1 MNNFHFSSFEHLQ
14 PLGLNPAMALHV
26 ARHDRL
32 GTADTPHTL
41 ARVTEVHRDTVTVH
55 DGLSAHLARG
65 RPRLLQCLQHDG
77 TSLAVGDWVLAS
89 RLADGSHWVEA
100 LVPPLT
106 HIARR
111 DGDGSRHAV
120 ASNVDT
126 ALLVMGLDLD
136 FNPQRLERYLAL
148 AKGAGVQPV
157 LVLTK
162 ADELAASDGDDAVAE
177 VMALLRRRVGPA
189 LEMLAVDARAASATR
204 AALAPY
210 LGPGQT
216 LVLLGSSGTGKST
229 LTNSLLGVAVQDTGG
244 VREHDSRGKHTTTS
258 RSLHQ
263 LPGGA
268 CLIDTPGV
276 RTLSPD
282 ISPELLH
289 NLFDDVA
296 AWAPQCRFRD
306 CRHQDEPGC
315 AVREAVAPERLRNY
329 HKLLREAGRDSRTP
343 LQRRAQLAMWKTL
356 HREARQRMEQ
366 KKGNGR

>member
-1 MNNFHFSSFEHLQ
+1 MNHFHFSSFEQLQ
-14 PLGLNPAMALHV
+14 PLGLTPAMALHI
-26 ARHDRL
+26 ARHGDL
-32 GTADTPHTL
+32 VDTDVPYTL
-41 ARVTEVHRDTVTVH
+41 ARVTEVHRDAVTAH
-55 DGLSAHLARG
+55 DGGTAYTARS
-65 RPRLLQCLQHDG
+65 RPQLLQRLQLDG
-77 TSLAVGDWVLAS
+77 TALAVGDWVFSS
-89 RLADGSHWVEA
+89 RLDDGSQWVEA

-162 ADELAASDGDDAVAE
+162 ADVLTASDGADTITNL
-177 VMALLRRRVGPA
+177 MAQLRRRVGPA
-189 LEMLAVDARAASATR
+189 LDMLAVDARASDTAR
-204 AALAPY
+204 ALMPY
-210 LGPGQT
+210 AGPGQT

-229 LTNSLLGVAVQDTGG
+229 LTNTLLGDAVQDTGG

-258 RSLHQ
+258 RSLHR

-282 ISPELLH
+282 VTPDLLDS
-289 NLFDDVA
+289 LFDDVA
-296 AWAPQCRFRD
+296 ALAPLCRFRD
-306 CRHQDEPGC
+306 CRHQEEPGC
-315 AVREAVAPERLRNY
+315 AVREGVPPERLRNY
-329 HKLLREAGRDSRTP
+329 HKLLREAGRDSQTP
-343 LQRRAQLAMWKTL
+343 LQRRATLAMWKTL
-356 HREARQRMEQ
+356 HREARQRTAQ
-366 KKGNGR
+366 KQGRC